1 MKRILFALLAAFALS
16 GCEQLRV
23 ESIPSGEIVACAT
36 AFAGWWRV
44 ESESVDADDDEAMHL
59 HVSDDCAQW
68 ISVETDRDGDSKRE
82 DLATKMR
89 FDFRTIGDEHY
100 LAVSDREPGDEPS
113 KDVGEGYALLR
124 YVVRADRIDLF
135 EGDPRREAHRI
146 ADGLVNG
153 LVRADSHAGC
163 GADGECAVS
172 TMISGDADAIAAWV
186 KRFDPI
192 DRAFME
198 LRRVD
203 DKTAGTLD
211 AHLKPAA
218 TDGKPKPHE

>member
-1 MKRILFALLAAFALS
+1 MNRIVCALIASLALA

-23 ESIPSGEIVACAT
+23 ESIPSGDIVACDSD
-36 AFAGWWRV
+36 FAGWWQV
-44 ESESVDADDDEAMHL
+44 ESESVDGSDDETMHL

-68 ISVETDRDGDSKRE
+68 ISVETDRDGDSKRD

-89 FDFRTIGDEHY
+89 FDFRTIGEDHY
-100 LAVSDREPGDEPS
+100 LAVSDREAGGEPS
-113 KDVGEGYALLR
+113 KEVGEGYALLR

-153 LVRADSHAGC
+153 RVRADSHAGC
-163 GADGECAVS
+163 GTDGECAVN
-172 TMISGDADAIAAWV
+172 TMISGDGDAIAAWI

-203 DKTAGTLD
+203 EKTATTLD